1 MRMPSLRGI
10 GTAVRLGRDPRN
22 APFLAIVQ
30 CAALSVGA
38 FSAPFAAEWFH
49 FEYGDATGIVG
60 WPAANQYPIQQD
72 VILFVLAV
80 VAVPLL
86 VLSFWSLWVGASW
99 LTARDDPRE
108 TAIALALSAL
118 SCLWFCLLVAAI
130 PWSRRLP
137 WQLLALAAFCAV
149 VTFVALRRV
158 FRGAG
163 GSWAASWPAEREPA
177 RAEGAPSGLS
187 HDASKPGQSRWGH
200 GWGWWVITFVVGPVL
215 VYVLGLDPDIH
226 RTVDHFHEGERLVP
240 LDAMRRGGV
249 PYRDFYLQHG
259 LLENALIPLLAGKL
273 FGHTLEAVR
282 TMQMLLHPLV
292 YVAYYL
298 LGLSLFR
305 FRLLN
310 SSLLAILVM
319 AVVTV
324 LGWHWGAHRPLFGL
338 LALAAVSSA
347 IRGPRVLDVLGGAP
361 GRGGDGQPR
370 LALRT
375 CWTHGK
381 PLIAAGFLSSLAF
394 WHYVDVGAYSL
405 ASIGLFLL
413 LVGSTQPAID
423 AWRRPLP
430 LLCFAAGALPSF
442 LAVGSYLWSQA
453 LMGDLLDNLHLQV
466 AHQLQTWGLPY
477 PPVSALLRPLETAG
491 WAGWRALVFGEVF
504 RWYLPIVLYLLCLG
518 YLTQRWLVGRLWP
531 SERCM
536 RLLLILLM
544 ALAYFRIALGRS
556 DLQHLRL
563 ASVFQYVVVLFLLD
577 CCLANLWSQRLL
589 GRLRGSRVA
598 LGVSLLLA
606 VLAGGAYVQHE
617 IDPLASLGQRLER
630 LRGGGGVPAGSSV
643 GGLARVGRLNL
654 PASDTSFI
662 EAVVGYIQEH
672 TEPGEPVFDF
682 SSSAGLLFFAD
693 RPSATR
699 YFQILYASA
708 PGSQREVVR
717 ELEQRQV
724 KLVITSRVEMDGVSA
739 ERRHPIVAD
748 YLDQNFAPWRRVG
761 HLTFLRRR

>member
-1 MRMPSLRGI
+1 
-10 GTAVRLGRDPRN
+10 VRLARDPGN
-22 APFLAIVQ
+22 APFRGVVL
-30 CAALSVGA
+30 CAALSVAA
-38 FSAPFAAEWFH
+38 FSAPFAAEWLH
-49 FEYGDATGIVG
+49 FAYGDATGIVG

-99 LTARDDPRE
+99 LAARDDPRE

-118 SCLWFCLLVAAI
+118 SCLWFCLLLAAI

-137 WQLLALAAFCAV
+137 WQLLALATFCAAA
-149 VTFVALRRV
+149 TFVALRRV

-163 GSWAASWPAEREPA
+163 GSWVASWPGQPVPP
-177 RAEGAPSGLS
+177 RAEGVRSGRS
-187 HDASKPGQSRWGH
+187 PDGPGSGQSRRGH
-200 GWGWWVITFVVGPVL
+200 SWGWWVISFVVGPVL
-215 VYVLGLDPDIH
+215 VYVLGLDTDIH
-226 RTVDHFHEGERLVP
+226 SSVDYFHDGERLVP
-240 LDAMRRGGV
+240 LDVMRRGGV

-273 FGHTLEAVR
+273 FGHSLEALR

-305 FRLLN
+305 FRLLT
-310 SSLLAILVM
+310 SSLLVILVM
-319 AVVTV
+319 AVVMD

-338 LALAAVSSA
+338 LALAAVASA

-370 LALRT
+370 RVLRT
-375 CWTHGK
+375 CWTHGR
-381 PLIAAGFLSSLAF
+381 PLLAAGFLSSLAF
-394 WHYVDVGAYSL
+394 WHYVDMGAYSL

-413 LVGSTQPAID
+413 LVGSMQPGIE

-430 LLCFAAGALPSF
+430 LLCFAGGALPGF
-442 LAVGSYLWSQA
+442 LVVGSYFWSQG
-453 LMGDLLDNLHLQV
+453 LLGDLLHNLYLQV

-477 PPVSALLRPLETAG
+477 PPLSELLRPLETAG
-491 WAGWRALVFGEVF
+491 WAGWRAFVFGEVF

-556 DLQHLRL
+556 DLPHLRL
-563 ASVFQYVVVLFLLD
+563 ASIFQYVVVLFLLE
-577 CCLANLWSQRLL
+577 CGLASLWSQRSL
-589 GRLRGSRVA
+589 GRLRASQVA
-598 LGVSLLLA
+598 LGASLLLA
-606 VLAGGAYVQHE
+606 VLAGGSYLQRE
-617 IDPLASLGQRLER
+617 LDPFGSLGQRIER
-630 LRGGGGVPAGSSV
+630 LRGGGVAFAGRSA
-643 GGLARVGRLNL
+643 GGLERVGRLSL
-654 PASDTSFI
+654 PASDASFI
-662 EAVVGYIQEH
+662 EEIVDYIHDH

-682 SSSAGLLFFAD
+682 SSNAGLLFFAD

-708 PGSQREVVR
+708 PDSQREVVR
-717 ELEQRQV
+717 ELERRQV

-748 YLDQNFAPWRRVG
+748 YLDQNFAPWRRVD
-761 HLTFLRRR
+761 HITFLRRR

>member
-1 MRMPSLRGI
+1 MPSLRGI

-22 APFLAIVQ
+22 APFLGVVI

-38 FSAPFAAEWFH
+38 FSAPFAAEWLQ

-60 WPAANQYPIQQD
+60 WPAANRYPIQQD

-99 LTARDDPRE
+99 LAAREDPRE

-118 SCLWFCLLVAAI
+118 SCLWFCPLVAAI
-130 PWSRRLP
+130 PWSRRLS
-137 WQLLALAAFCAV
+137 WQLLALAAFCAAA
-149 VTFVALRRV
+149 TFAALRRV

-163 GSWAASWPAEREPA
+163 ASWAASWPAEREPT
-177 RAEGAPSGLS
+177 RAEGARSGRS
-187 HDASKPGQSRWGH
+187 PDRPKPGQSRRGRS
-200 GWGWWVITFVVGPVL
+200 WGWRVLAFVVVPVL
-215 VYVLGLDPDIH
+215 IYTIGLNPDIH
-226 RTVDHFHEGERLVP
+226 GPVDLFHEGERLVP

-249 PYRDFYLQHG
+249 PYRHFHLQHG
-259 LLENALIPLLAGKL
+259 LLENALFPLLAGKL
-273 FGHTLEAVR
+273 FGHSLEAVR
-282 TMQMLLHPLV
+282 TMQMVLHPLV

-305 FRLLN
+305 CRLLT
-310 SSLLAILVM
+310 SSLLVILVM
-319 AVVTV
+319 AVE
-324 LGWHWGAHRPLFGL
+324 WDWGAHRPLFGL
-338 LALAAVSSA
+338 LALAAVASA
-347 IRGPRVLDVLGGAP
+347 IRGPRVLDVLGAAP
-361 GRGGDGQPR
+361 RGSAASRPR
-370 LALRT
+370 RALRT

-381 PLIAAGFLSSLAF
+381 PLIAAGFVSSLAF
-394 WHYVDVGAYSL
+394 WHYLDVGAYSL

-413 LVGSTQPAID
+413 VAGSMQPGIE

-430 LLCFAAGALPSF
+430 LLCFAAGTLPGF
-442 LAVGSYLWSQA
+442 LAAGSYLWSQGA
-453 LMGDLLDNLHLQV
+453 LGGFFHNLYLQ
-466 AHQLQTWGLPY
+466 AAYQLETWGLPY
-477 PPVSALLRPLETAG
+477 PPVSELLRPLEAAG
-491 WAGWRALVFGEVF
+491 WAGWRAFIFGEVF

-518 YLTQRWLVGRLWP
+518 YVTYRWLVGRLWS
-531 SERCM
+531 SEGCV

-556 DLQHLRL
+556 DLPHLRI
-563 ASVFQYVVVLFLLD
+563 ASTFQYVMALLLLERG
-577 CCLANLWSQRLL
+577 LAYLWSQLSL
-589 GRLRGSRVA
+589 GRPRASRLV
-598 LGVSLLLA
+598 LGASMLLA
-606 VLAGGAYVQHE
+606 VLGAGAYVQRE
-617 IDPLASLGQRLER
+617 LDPLESLERRLDR
-630 LRGGGGVPAGSSV
+630 LRGGGVALAGRSP
-643 GGLARVGRLNL
+643 GGLERVGRLSL
-654 PASDTSFI
+654 PASDASFI
-662 EAVVGYIQEH
+662 EAVVDYIGEH

-724 KLVITSRVEMDGVSA
+724 RLAITSPVAMDGVPTA
-739 ERRHPIVAD
+739 QRYPIVAD
-748 YLDQNFAPWRRVG
+748 YLDRNFAPWRRVG
-761 HLTFLRRR
+761 HVTFSKRR